1 MVIIDMNKSKVA
13 ISLVRHL
20 FHFAKTKGIDEEILL
35 NKAELKLEDINNPD
49 TFIDRSIFSKL
60 LHVSYNL
67 LKDEHLG
74 LHLGEH
80 FQFNA
85 LGIVGY
91 LVENAATGKEVFLK
105 LSKFNS
111 LIGEGIAPTLDFRQD
126 SFLVKYNVIEPIDN
140 FFDQQCL
147 NSILVKVITGVRII
161 VNKNQNPKNIFFS
174 AKKPDDISEY
184 QRIFQCPIHFNS
196 DFTGIELDNSILE
209 FKVVT
214 ADSEIH
220 EYLEQK
226 ALKIL
231 NSEKRTSFIYEVKRL
246 VMTKFPKANVNIDQ
260 VASEFAMSV
269 RTFQRKLKDENHSF
283 KTLVDQIRKDVAIDH
298 IKSGVHNIS
307 QIAYLMGF
315 SEASAFNR
323 SFKRWTGFSPKL
335 YRSTYN

>member
-1 MVIIDMNKSKVA
+1 MKKSKVA

-20 FHFAKTKGIDEEILL
+20 FYFARIKGIDENDLL
-35 NKAELKLEDINNPD
+35 NKAKIKLEDIKNPD
-49 TFIDRSIFSKL
+49 TLVDREIFSKL
-60 LHVSYNL
+60 MYVTYDV

-91 LVENAATGKEVFLK
+91 LVENAATGKEIFLK

-111 LIGEGIAPTLDFRQD
+111 LIGEGIAPQLEFNSNTFII
-126 SFLVKYNVIEPIDN
+126 KYNVLDKLDPFI
-140 FFDQQCL
+140 DQQCL

-161 VNKNQNPKNIFFS
+161 MDKHQNPTNVYFS
-174 AKKPDDISEY
+174 AQKPSDISEY
-184 QRIFQCPIHFNS
+184 ERIFRCPVHFNS
-196 DFTGIELDNSILE
+196 DFTAIELDNSILD
-209 FKVVT
+209 FKVMT

-220 EYLEQK
+220 EYLEKK

-231 NSEKRTSFIYEVKRL
+231 NSETRNSFIYQVKRHI
-246 VMTKFPKANVNIDQ
+246 MMKYPKANVTIDK
-260 VASEFAMSV
+260 VAADFAMSI
-269 RTFQRKLKDENHSF
+269 RTFQRKLKEENDSF
-283 KTLVDQIRKDVAIDH
+283 KTVLDQIKKEIAIDH
-298 IKSGVHNIS
+298 MKSGIHNIS

-323 SFKRWTGFSPKL
+323 SFKRWTGCSPKT
-335 YRSTYN
+335 YRSTL